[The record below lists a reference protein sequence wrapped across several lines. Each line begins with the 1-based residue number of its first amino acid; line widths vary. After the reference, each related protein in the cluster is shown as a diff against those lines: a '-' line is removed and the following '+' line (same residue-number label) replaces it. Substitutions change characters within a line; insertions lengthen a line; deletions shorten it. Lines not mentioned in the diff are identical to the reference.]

1 MLTIERFCTA
11 SPEQMEFIIDG
22 MRNPMNSW
30 DLSDSYITHVE
41 NPVTAN
47 TADFAFHLG
56 ENDEKLMRQLAAGG
70 PVHAKYRRMMPVYVD
85 IIAPLYWWK
94 EFDTYKVGTVGNSC
108 STMHKIHAKEFT
120 FDDFSCE
127 HLFEDDESLEFMK
140 ATVDDDAWSSKDIL
154 AMTICTLNEYRRKY
168 LDYLKQPIKDLK
180 ARAKYAKKL
189 WWQMIQLL
197 PSSYN
202 QKRTIFLT
210 YEVLY
215 NMYHSRRHHKLD
227 EWHVLCDWIE
237 KLPYSYLITGEA
249 ENDAVSV

>member
-30 DLSDSYITHVE
+30 DMSDSYITHIE
-41 NPVTAN
+41 NQTTAN

-70 PVHAKYRRMMPVYVD
+70 PVHAKYRRMMPVWVD
-85 IIAPLYWWK
+85 IVAPLYWYK
-94 EFDTYKVGTVGNSC
+94 EFDTYKIGTVNNSC

-127 HLFEDDESLEFMK
+127 HLFEDDEPLEFMCDG
-140 ATVDDDAWSSKDIL
+140 VENWYSKNIL
-154 AMTICTLNEYRRKY
+154 AATICTLNTFRQKY
-168 LDYLKQPIKDLK
+168 LNYLKQPTKDLNAK
-180 ARAKYAKKL
+180 AKYVKKL
-189 WWQMIQLL
+189 WWQLIQLL

-202 QKRTIFLT
+202 QKRTYMLN